1 MNGREI
7 RLTGAAEYGLPLL
20 AVPTSSNVT
29 MRVRCCVTSTIY
41 LGLYSQKVYS
51 VKAALWRLTQEI
63 IMAMHHLV
71 PNPTPNANRFA
82 KTRRPLLEPI
92 SNPKNNPHF
101 ETPPITNNVNLML
114 PLGVIVPETA
124 AAATSAG
131 KLVFHVIGDSG
142 GIHGDDIQVAVAEA
156 MESQIK
162 SALAA
167 DKPSFLYHVGD
178 VVYFNGQSELY
189 GAQFYEPYQ
198 YYPAPIFAIPGNHDG
213 DTRVRAGD
221 APDTEPSLYGFTEN
235 FCAPQPHQISA
246 YRATMTQ
253 PYVYWALDAPMV
265 SIIGLYSNVEGTL
278 DARGTFE
285 QQSWLE
291 QQLTSV
297 KSKDGFVIV
306 AVHHPPYSLDKTHGG
321 YLDIV
326 VALDQ
331 AMQTTGVI
339 PHAVLSGHVHN
350 MQRFTR
356 HFQGRDIPYVI
367 DGRGGYANTD
377 RLAHKLQK
385 NEDGQYPAVPVT
397 ARSEQDPALKLD
409 LVNILKRWP
418 VPPTLLSI
426 GRLDGFQPVLPLKAH
441 LTYE

>member
-1 MNGREI
+1 
-7 RLTGAAEYGLPLL
+7 
-20 AVPTSSNVT
+20 
-29 MRVRCCVTSTIY
+29 
-41 LGLYSQKVYS
+41 
-51 VKAALWRLTQEI
+51 
-63 IMAMHHLV
+63 MAMHPLI
-71 PNPTPNANRFA
+71 PNVTPTANRFA
-82 KTRRPLLEPI
+82 KTRRPVLDPI
-92 SNPKNNPHF
+92 SIPKNNPHF
-101 ETPPITNNVNLML
+101 EKPPLTNNVNLTL
-114 PLGVIVPETA
+114 PLRVIIPDVA
-124 AAATSAG
+124 AAATKAR

-142 GIHGDDIQVAVAEA
+142 GIHGDDVQVAVAEA

-162 SALAA
+162 SAGGPDRPA
-167 DKPSFLYHVGD
+167 FIYHVGD

-221 APDTEPSLYGFTEN
+221 TPDSEPSLFGFTEN

-253 PYVYWALDAPMV
+253 PYVYWTLDASLI

-297 KSKDGFVIV
+297 NSKDGFVVI

-321 YLDIV
+321 YPDIV
-326 VALDQ
+326 AALDQ
-331 AMQTTGVI
+331 AMETTGVI

-356 HFQGRDIPYVI
+356 RFGGREIPYVI

-385 NEDGQYPAVPVT
+385 DANDQYPTVPVT
-397 ARSEQDPALKLD
+397 TRSEQDPALELD
-409 LVNILKRWP
+409 LEYYDQDNAGFLRVTVTAETLTIDAFR
-418 VPPTLLSI
+418 VPFVGDFEDVVRDTVTVTRD
-426 GRLDGFQPVLPLKAH
+426 GRLKAPAAH
-441 LTYE
+441 HRRPRP